1 MDKNNAMPVYSKMF
15 NDYILNRQPEN
26 TYTYSLNSVVRNNI
40 LSTEYGF
47 ILKNQ
52 IKPGYI
58 IVSTS
63 YMSNNRVV
71 VFSTNNNLS
80 EIGIFDGTIYITH
93 VNAKLNFSNLY
104 KIDCTYR
111 LRNGCEDVIYFT
123 DDYNPIRFFNFSRSS
138 NFKSNGEWN
147 VNKFNLIKNAK
158 IPNISNIKVVE
169 SGGRIKAGSVIFAIQ
184 YLDDD
189 LNPTHFV
196 HSTHPILLYK
206 GSTDLP
212 IGTYDDLLI
221 AKSVEFNIT
230 NIDEDFKFY
239 RIAVAYINNKLG
251 TISEVKYSERF
262 PITQNKYVFNNLDDL
277 YDGLLSDVVAFK
289 TDINRA
295 NAIEQ
300 IDNQLILG
308 NVKGTKIDAA
318 AHQKLASKIGVGC
331 VFKTVDKIN
340 TKSSYHPN
348 NPNYLEFASH
358 MPNEVI
364 SLGITYVDSKT
375 GQESGPHHIPGRPLD
390 VNPFTCEDLS
400 DIYNGQSQTIKTK
413 CAKISITLAE
423 TINEWVIINYSYK
436 PNNSSEIIDIV
447 KRINIYGSLGETVIR
462 EICVKESTISF
473 TINSITYERN
483 GNTIDQDKYTIQYYI
498 KENTVVE
505 SSNTLN
511 GWDSTVYANNNRD
524 SVGAGWETAE
534 AIIIAFRRFYGNS
547 TALSAE
553 LLNRK
558 PFLDFMKQLILDKE
572 IDHPLRWEV
581 YNTAR
586 LVDDGKIIMAYYETK
601 NSYYQDPI
609 NSDCIDDYW
618 GTDICGNPLTGQ
630 RIRHHRLPDRKLI
643 PTDTG
648 NNINLLGLEFFNI
661 EYPQGY
667 DSHYFSCG
675 IKTEG
680 DKTVLDNGIVTRQLK
695 MPNTFSSQFFR
706 EFFKE
711 KKYKGS
717 GYIYNHYRRNTLE
730 VSVPGG
736 PTFREDGNDWFG
748 NKDDVGFYSPSTLLN
763 LTNVQGYLRYYY
775 PYADIPTTAINDLII
790 ESELL
795 EYQET
800 SQLQGAD
807 DTNIVYGRFNMKR
820 GQLGTTITNLPIKDV
835 HSIPVLGTH
844 YDSDGYKIVNL
855 SISNRLTYLKGLE
868 RELPTIGY
876 ASIMINKDVYNNL
889 DTITYRKLHNNL
901 LTINEVQEIYGGDT
915 YVTKFN
921 LVNYVTAFYDAD
933 SIGPLLS
940 AFSAAL
946 NAFLEAASTGN
957 LYLALGVGGAVL
969 AAGITQASIDD
980 AMTNLRNN
988 NYKWFLEHYLQA
1000 QAGNAGGDGLI
1011 AYIVEIFDGIYIDS
1025 YINWELRVD
1034 GNDDCT
1040 KVLRTLSAPAIKAHL
1055 QNKFFTAPLTT
1066 EEKENQGDDGRILR
1080 PIVCPEFY
1088 YINND
1093 FNPILYAKRYYPIPS
1108 TYNHCSQ
1115 CKEEFTNRIPYSLQS
1130 FQEELTDN
1138 YRVFLP
1144 NNYKDIQSEFGP
1156 IVDLYKKDNML
1167 FISTQEALLE
1177 QPRNFQERVTD
1188 QLVSFIGTGSYFE
1201 IPAREVISAS
1211 NGRLGNVGKFSTLV
1225 LPEGVLLIDVTHLKI
1240 WLLQSGTH
1248 KTDQTKNINNL
1259 AGEEYGYKE
1268 FLELNIPLNL
1278 VNYFPELKTNSY
1290 HYCGF
1295 HAAYD
1300 EIEKRILITKK
1311 DYIPKNKDIK
1321 FIGNSF
1327 MLNNAI
1333 IDIND
1338 NTYFYNRCWTLSFSM
1353 LNDGWISFHS
1363 YIPDNYITFKNSL
1376 YANLNDNNLWRFHE
1390 KSKLASYFG
1399 IKYPHI
1405 VEFVINNQFIKHLYQ
1420 SITLSTTNSKWNE
1433 EYKSYIN
1440 DVKRSFNKLLVYNE
1454 RQCSG
1459 YVDLDVQQEFNDD
1472 SNVLRRVD
1480 NWNINTF
1487 RDMVTD
1493 LNVPIFIENEQI
1505 DYRYSN
1511 KVLNEECIDLNKN
1524 WQDQYYFNSKYLVIR
1539 LIMDKFDDL
1548 KISTDISVVNQLPH
1562 LKY

>member
-1 MDKNNAMPVYSKMF
+1 MDKNSAMPVYSKMF

-80 EIGIFDGTIYITH
+80 EIGIFDGTTYVTH

-138 NFKSNGEWN
+138 NFKSNGDWN

-169 SGGRIKAGSVIFAIQ
+169 SGGRVKAGSVIFAIQ

-196 HSTHPILLYK
+196 HSTHPVLLYK
-206 GSTDLP
+206 GGTDSP

-221 AKSVEFNIT
+221 AKSVEFNIS
-230 NIDEDFKFY
+230 NIDQDFKFY

-331 VFKTVDKIN
+331 VFKAVDKTN

-400 DIYNGQSQTIKTK
+400 DIYNGQSQVIKTK

-447 KRINIYGSLGETVIR
+447 KRINIYGSLGEIIVR
-462 EICVKESTISF
+462 EICVRDSIISF
-473 TINSITYERN
+473 TINSIIYERD
-483 GNTIDQDKYTIQYYI
+483 GSKLDQDRYTVDYYT
-498 KENTVVE
+498 KETTTVE

-511 GWDSTVYANNNRD
+511 GWDSTVYSEDNED
-524 SVGAGWETAE
+524 VTGSGWSTYNPVR
-534 AIIIAFRRFYGNS
+534 IAFKRFYGFPLPVIVVGTNP
-547 TALSAE
+547 
-553 LLNRK
+553 LLKRK
-558 PFLDFMKQLILDKE
+558 DFLDFMKQLILNKE
-572 IDHPLRWEV
+572 IDYPLRWEI

-586 LVDDGKIIMAYYETK
+586 VVDDGRIIMSYYETK
-601 NSYYQDPI
+601 NTYYQDPI

-618 GTDICGNPLTGQ
+618 GTDICGNPLTGK

-661 EYPQGY
+661 EYPVGY

-675 IKTEG
+675 VKTEG
-680 DKTVLDNGIVTRQLK
+680 DKTVLDNGIVTRQLR
-695 MPNTFSSQFFR
+695 MPDTFSNQFFR
-706 EFFKE
+706 EFFKD

-730 VSVPGG
+730 VEIPGG
-736 PTFREDGNDWFG
+736 PTFREEGNDWFG

-763 LTNVQGYLRYYY
+763 LTNVQGYLKYYY
-775 PYADIPTTAINDLII
+775 PYSDIPTSAINDLII
-790 ESELL
+790 ESELI

-800 SQLQGAD
+800 SKLQGAD
-807 DTNIVYGRFNMKR
+807 DTNLVYGRFNMKR
-820 GQLGTTITNLPIKDV
+820 GLLGTTITNLPIKDV

-889 DTITYRKLHNNL
+889 DTITYRKLHNNI

-921 LVNYVTAFYDAD
+921 LINYVTAEYAAD
-933 SIGPLLS
+933 KIGPLLS
-940 AFSAAL
+940 AFSTAL
-946 NAFLEAASTGN
+946 NAFLEAAATGN

-1000 QAGNAGGDGLI
+1000 QTGNPGSDGLI
-1011 AYIVEIFDGIYIDS
+1011 SYIVEIFDGIYIDS

-1040 KVLRTLSAPAIKAHL
+1040 KVLRTLSVPAIKAHL
-1055 QNKFFTAPLTT
+1055 QNKFFTVPLTT
-1066 EEKENQGDDGRILR
+1066 EEKEEYSGNDGRMLR
-1080 PIVCPEFY
+1080 PIICPEFY
-1088 YINND
+1088 YVNND
-1093 FNPILYAKRYYPIPS
+1093 FSPVLYAKRYYPIPS

-1144 NNYKDIQSEFGP
+1144 NNYKDVQSEFGP

-1201 IPAREVISAS
+1201 IPSREVISGA

-1225 LPEGVLLIDVTHLKI
+1225 LPEGVLLIDTLHLKI
-1240 WLLQSGTH
+1240 WLIQN
-1248 KTDQTKNINNL
+1248 KDIKNL

-1278 VNYFPELKTNSY
+1278 INYFPELKTNSY

-1295 HAAYD
+1295 HSTFD

-1321 FIGNSF
+1321 FTD
-1327 MLNNAI
+1327 NNFI
-1333 IDIND
+1333 LEDDIVIDIND
-1338 NTYFYNRCWTLSFSM
+1338 EDYFYNRCWTMSFSM

-1390 KSKLASYFG
+1390 KSKLANYFG

-1433 EYKSYIN
+1433 QYKSYIN
-1440 DVKRSFNKLLVYNE
+1440 DIKRSFNTLLVYNE

-1459 YVDLDVQQEFNDD
+1459 YIDLDVQQDFNDD

-1493 LNVPIFIENEQI
+1493 LNVPIFIENEQV

-1511 KVLNEECIDLNKN
+1511 KLLNEECIDLNKN

>member
-1 MDKNNAMPVYSKMF
+1 MDKNSAAPVYSKMF
-15 NDYILNRQPEN
+15 NDFIYNRQPEN
-26 TYTYSLNSVVRNNI
+26 TYTYSLNSTVRNNI
-40 LSTEYGF
+40 LSVEYAF
-47 ILKNQ
+47 KLSNEITD
-52 IKPGYI
+52 GYKMI
-58 IVSTS
+58 SS
-63 YMSNNRVV
+63 CYMSGNRHVI
-71 VFSTNNNLS
+71 FSTNGILS
-80 EIGIFDGTIYITH
+80 EIGIFDGTKYQVH
-93 VNAKLNFSNLY
+93 VNANLNFSNLY

-123 DDYNPIRFFNFSRSS
+123 DDYNPIRFYNFSRSS
-138 NFKSNGEWN
+138 NFKSNGNWN

-158 IPNISNIKVVE
+158 IPNISNIKVIE

-189 LNPTHFV
+189 LNTTHFV

-221 AKSVEFNIT
+221 AKSVEFNIS

-251 TISEVKYSERF
+251 TITEVKYSERF
-262 PITQNKYVFNNLDDL
+262 PINQNKYVFNNLDDL

-289 TDINRA
+289 ADINRA

-331 VFKTVDKIN
+331 VYKTVDKIN

-400 DIYNGQSQTIKTK
+400 EVYNGQSTVIKTK
-413 CAKISITLAE
+413 CARIRIDLAE
-423 TINEWVIINYSYK
+423 TIEEWVIISYKYK
-436 PNNSSEIIDIV
+436 PNNSTEIID
-447 KRINIYGSLGETVIR
+447 RIERLNIYGNSGLSIVR
-462 EICVKESTISF
+462 EICLRDSISLF
-473 TINSITYERN
+473 SITSIIYEKS
-483 GNTIDQDKYTIQYYI
+483 GIIIDEDRYSIEYYTNQTTTT
-498 KENTVVE
+498 EV
-505 SSNTLN
+505 SNTLN
-511 GWDSTVYANNNRD
+511 GWDSTVYPNNNRD
-524 SVGAGWETAE
+524 VVGAGFEGQTAVLV
-534 AIIIAFRRFYGNS
+534 AFKRFYGNN
-547 TALSAE
+547 TALSNA
-553 LLNRK
+553 LLLRK
-558 PFLDFMKQLILDKE
+558 DFLNFMKQLILDKE
-572 IDHPLRWEV
+572 IDFPLRWEI
-581 YNTAR
+581 YNTAK
-586 LVDDGKIIMAYYETK
+586 LVDDNKIIMSYYETK
-601 NSYYQDPI
+601 NSYYQQPI

-618 GTDICGNPLTGQ
+618 GTDICGNSLTGQ

-661 EYPQGY
+661 EYPVGY

-675 IKTEG
+675 IKTED
-680 DKTVLDNGIVTRQLK
+680 DKTVLDNGIVTRQLR
-695 MPNTFSSQFFR
+695 MPDTFSTP
-706 EFFKE
+706 FFKDFFKD

-717 GYIYNHYRRNTLE
+717 GYIYNHYRRSTLE
-730 VSVPGG
+730 ISLPGG
-736 PTFREDGNDWFG
+736 PTFKEEGNDWFG
-748 NKDDVGFYSPSTLLN
+748 NKDDVGFYSPNTLLN

-775 PYADIPTTAINDLII
+775 PYADIPTSAINDLII
-790 ESELL
+790 ESERI

-807 DTNIVYGRFNMKR
+807 DTNLVYGRFNMKR
-820 GQLGTTITNLPIKDV
+820 AQLGTTITNLPIKDV
-835 HSIPVLGTH
+835 HSVPVLGTH

-855 SISNRLTYLKGLE
+855 SISNRLTYLKGVE

-901 LTINEVQEIYGGDT
+901 LTINEIQEIYGGDT

-940 AFSAAL
+940 AFSTAL
-946 NAFLEAASTGN
+946 NAFLEAAATGN

-1000 QAGNAGGDGLI
+1000 QTGNPGSDGLI
-1011 AYIVEIFDGIYIDS
+1011 AYIAEIFDGIYIDS

-1040 KVLRTLSAPAIKAHL
+1040 KVLRTLSAPAIKTHL
-1055 QNKFFTAPLTT
+1055 QNKFFTAPTT
-1066 EEKENQGDDGRILR
+1066 QEEKDNEGDDGRILR
-1080 PIVCPEFY
+1080 PIICPEFY
-1088 YINND
+1088 YVNND
-1093 FNPILYAKRYYPIPS
+1093 FNPVLYAKRYYPIPS

-1115 CKEEFTNRIPYSLQS
+1115 CKEEFTSRIPYSLQS

-1144 NNYKDIQSEFGP
+1144 NNYKDVQSEFGP
-1156 IVDLYKKDNML
+1156 ILDLYKKDNML

-1188 QLVSFIGTGSYFE
+1188 QIVSFIGTGSYFE
-1201 IPAREVISAS
+1201 IPSREVISGS

-1225 LPEGVLLIDVTHLKI
+1225 LPEGVLLIDDLHLKI
-1240 WLLQSGTH
+1240 WLIQD
-1248 KTDQTKNINNL
+1248 KAIKNL

-1268 FLELNIPLNL
+1268 FLETNIPLNL
-1278 VNYFPELKTNSY
+1278 FQYYPEARTNSY
-1290 HYCGF
+1290 HLCGF
-1295 HAAYD
+1295 HSTFD

-1311 DYIPKNKDIK
+1311 DYIPKIVEKITFKDGVFLLDNK
-1321 FIGNSF
+1321 
-1327 MLNNAI
+1327 I
-1333 IDIND
+1333 IISLD
-1338 NTYFYNRCWTLSFSM
+1338 NTTYFYNKSWTLSFSL

-1363 YIPDNYITFKNSL
+1363 YIPDNYIAFKNSL
-1376 YANLNDNNLWRFHE
+1376 YANLSNNNIWKFHD
-1390 KSKLASYFG
+1390 KTKLANYFG

-1405 VEFVINNQFIKHLYQ
+1405 IEFVINNQFIKHLYQ
-1420 SITLSTTNSKWNE
+1420 SITLSTTNSKWNDAF
-1433 EYKSYIN
+1433 KSYVN
-1440 DVKRSFNKLLVYNE
+1440 DVQRSFNKLIVYNE

-1459 YVDLDVQQEFNDD
+1459 YVDLDIQQEFNDG

-1493 LNVPIFIENEQI
+1493 LDVPIFIENEEV
-1505 DYRYSN
+1505 DFRYSN
-1511 KVLNEECIDLNKN
+1511 KLLNNDCIDLNKN

-1539 LIMDKFDDL
+1539 LILDKFDDL
-1548 KISTDISVVNQLPH
+1548 KISTDISVVNKLPH
-1562 LKY
+1562 LK